1 MMASELATRAKQSA
15 SRGSDLALWQTRAV
29 LAEIKRHS
37 TPTSRLWSNEVRVI
51 RTRGDVDMTP
61 ILAGQI
67 EKGFFTV
74 ELEDALRAGEV
85 DLVVHSLKDL
95 PTADAPRLTTR
106 TVLARANAADLL
118 ICNPNN
124 VLHSGT
130 DGLPLA
136 PGTRVGASSLRRMAL
151 LQHYAPQT
159 VATPLR
165 GNVPTRVQRLAEG
178 RVDAIVI
185 AAAGIDRLQLDLRDF
200 AAFELDPRYW
210 IPAPGQGA
218 LAAQCRRDDHDTLA
232 ELERLT
238 QPSCAAATQWER
250 DFLRVIEGGCST
262 PFGCYV
268 LGDTAYIGEQR
279 SAGFCRQAVALP
291 DSQEDYVREQFI
303 RAVVGSHSR
312 LAPAARSFTPVAFAR

>member
-1 MMASELATRAKQSA
+1 MMASELATRAKQAA
-15 SRGSDLALWQTRAV
+15 SRGSDLALWQTRTV
-29 LAEIKRHS
+29 LAEIKRHA
-37 TPTSRLWSNEVRVI
+37 TPASGLWSNEIRVI

-61 ILAGQI
+61 VLAGQI

-74 ELEDALRAGEV
+74 ELEQALRADEV

-95 PTADAPRLTTR
+95 PTADAPGLTTR

-118 ICNPNN
+118 ISNPRH
-124 VLHSGT
+124 VRSGDT
-130 DGLPLA
+130 GDLPLT

-151 LQHYAPQT
+151 LQHFAPQA

-185 AAAGIDRLQLDLRDF
+185 AAAGIDRLQLDLREF
-200 AAFELDPRYW
+200 TVFELDPRYW
-210 IPAPGQGA
+210 VPAPGQGA

-238 QPSCAAATQWER
+238 QESCATATQWER

-268 LGDTAYIGEQR
+268 VGDTAYLGEQR
-279 SAGFCRQAVALP
+279 SNGFCRQAVALP
-291 DSQEDYVREQFI
+291 DAQEDYQREQFI
-303 RAVVGSHSR
+303 RAVIGSHNR
-312 LAPAARSFTPVAFAR
+312 LAPLARSRAPVAFAR